1 MIATGIIGAGLGV
14 YQTIEGAK
22 ERSDAK
28 KALANYNRQTL
39 KNVADDL
46 TISRLGADLQR
57 EEQARLSSTTVD
69 ALQGSSRNLIA
80 GLGRVEAGNQAVN
93 ERIGAS
99 LDEKQKEI
107 DIMKANEEAN
117 IRAIQEGR
125 EVADINALSSQ
136 YVAGKD
142 QMYQGIGNTIQGAGM
157 VINNVTTPE
166 GSARREAWREYKK
179 NNPSAKRSDFMKS
192 NPKSSFGGY
201 NSIINGTTT
210 APSASYAPSYSTSA
224 SSGILTRTSG
234 SGMESVNDAP
244 IETAF
249 DFRPVVRRPRMGG
262 IGYSYN

>member
-28 KALANYNRQTL
+28 KALENYNRQTL

-117 IRAIQEGR
+117 IRGIKEGR

-142 QMYQGIGNTIQGAGM
+142 QMYQGIGNTIQGAGIVM
-157 VINNVTTPE
+157 NQYGATEKSPNQKSTTTTTP
-166 GSARREAWREYKK
+166 S
-179 NNPSAKRSDFMKS
+179 
-192 NPKSSFGGY
+192 
-201 NSIINGTTT
+201 T
-210 APSASYAPSYSTSA
+210 SYAPSYSASA
-224 SSGILTRTSG
+224 SSGVLTKTSG
-234 SGMESVNDAP
+234 SVMEPINDASR
-244 IETAF
+244 ETTF
-249 DFRPVVRRPRMGG
+249 DFRPVVRRLRMGG